1 LKGAVHASERQYV
14 FDTLGASPW
23 PVGKQDPLVAAQ
35 MSRYWTNFAKT
46 GDPNG
51 ADLPR
56 WESFGKQPGQ
66 LLDFGGPNATFGP
79 IPDIKVIDFIAGLN
93 R

>member
-1 LKGAVHASERQYV
+1 
-14 FDTLGASPW
+14 
-23 PVGKQDPLVAAQ
+23 VGKQDEVLAGQ

-51 ADLPR
+51 DGLPR
-56 WESFGKQPGQ
+56 WESFNRRPGE
-66 LLDFGGPNATFGP
+66 LLDFGAAGPAFGP
-79 IPDIKVIDFIAGLN
+79 IPDIKAIDLIAGTK